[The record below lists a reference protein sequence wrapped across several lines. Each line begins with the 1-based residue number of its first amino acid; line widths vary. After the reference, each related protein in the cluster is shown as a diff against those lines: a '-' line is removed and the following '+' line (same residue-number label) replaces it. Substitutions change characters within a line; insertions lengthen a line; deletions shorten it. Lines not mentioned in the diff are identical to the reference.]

1 VTAVTI
7 RKSHRKIN
15 EEGRMSL
22 DQHGPVPKHQQLRE
36 ILLDL
41 IEGSTSEAPIPSER
55 ELVKRYGVARMTVRQ
70 AVESLVAEGRLFK
83 VAGKGTFVA
92 RPKVD
97 LQARLTSFGE
107 EMVRRGMV
115 PSSTVLTFGRVDATV
130 QLGRQLATEP
140 GSPLVHLK
148 RLRLADGT
156 PMSVERLWLPER
168 LVPGLADGPAPDS
181 VYATLSLKFGLSPDW
196 GEDVIEAA
204 VADSEVS
211 AALQVKVGSP
221 VLHIERR
228 SYAGVEVIAYSVSI
242 YRADRYQLWVPLARP
257 LPPITNPRK

>member
-1 VTAVTI
+1 
-7 RKSHRKIN
+7 
-15 EEGRMSL
+15 MSL

-41 IEGSTSEAPIPSER
+41 IEGSTTEAPIPSER
-55 ELVKRYGVARMTVRQ
+55 DLAKQYGVARMTVRQ

-83 VAGKGTFVA
+83 VGGKGTFIA
-92 RPKVD
+92 KAKVD

-107 EMVRRGMV
+107 EMARRGMV
-115 PSSTVLTFGRVDATV
+115 PSSSVLTFGRVAATS
-130 QLGRQLATEP
+130 QLGRELAAET
-140 GSPLVHLK
+140 GTPLVYLK

-156 PMSVERLWLPER
+156 PMAVERLWLPER

-181 VYATLSLKFGLSPDW
+181 IYATLSLKYGLVPDW

-204 VADSEVS
+204 VADSEVG
-211 AALQVKVGSP
+211 AALHIKPGSP
-221 VLHIERR
+221 VLHIERH
-228 SYAGVEVIAYSVSI
+228 SYAGEHLIAYSVSI

>member
-1 VTAVTI
+1 MAITI
-7 RKSHRKIN
+7 SPTVEPRN
-15 EEGRMSL
+15 EDRMSL
-22 DQHGPVPKHQQLRE
+22 DQHGPIPKHQQLRE

-41 IEGSTSEAPIPSER
+41 IEGSTTEAPIPSER
-55 ELVKRYGVARMTVRQ
+55 DLAKQYGVARMTVRQ

-107 EMVRRGMV
+107 EMTRRGMV
-115 PSSTVLTFGRVDATV
+115 PGSSVLTFGRVAATV
-130 QLGRQLATEP
+130 HLGRELSMDA
-140 GSPLVHLK
+140 GSPLVYLK

-156 PMSVERLWLPER
+156 PMAVERVWLPER
-168 LVPGLADGPAPDS
+168 LVPGLVDEPAPDS
-181 VYATLSLKFGLSPDW
+181 IYANLSLRYGLVPDW

-204 VADSEVS
+204 VADSEVGN
-211 AALQVKVGSP
+211 ALGVKGGSP

-228 SYAGVEVIAYSVSI
+228 SYAGETVVAYSVSI

>member
-1 VTAVTI
+1 
-7 RKSHRKIN
+7 
-15 EEGRMSL
+15 MSRDL
-22 DQHGPVPKHQQLRE
+22 DGPVPKHQQLRE

-41 IEGSTSEAPIPSER
+41 IEVSGADSLIPSER
-55 ELVKRYGVARMTVRQ
+55 DLANRYGVARMTVRQ

-107 EMVRRGMV
+107 EMTRRGMA
-115 PSSTVLTFGRVDATV
+115 PSSTVLTFGRVTATV
-130 QLGRQLATEP
+130 HLGRELGTDA
-140 GSPLVHLK
+140 GSDLVYLK

-156 PMSVERLWLPER
+156 PMSVERLWMPEL
-168 LVPGLADGPAPDS
+168 LVPGLVDGPAPES
-181 VYATLSLKFGLSPDW
+181 VYKTLSLKFGLSPDW

-204 VADSEVS
+204 VADPEVA
-211 AALQVKVGSP
+211 AALQVKPGSP
-221 VLHIERR
+221 VLRIERR
-228 SYAGVEVIAYSVSI
+228 SYAGEIVIGYSVSI